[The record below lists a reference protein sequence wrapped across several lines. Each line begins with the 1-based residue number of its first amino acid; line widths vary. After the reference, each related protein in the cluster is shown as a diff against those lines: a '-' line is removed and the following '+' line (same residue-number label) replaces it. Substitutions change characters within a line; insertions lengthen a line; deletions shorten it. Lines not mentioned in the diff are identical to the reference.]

1 MFGQNNVVS
10 CTVHKKKREKSQNGV
25 VLNGTKDLL
34 LPLDM
39 QRQGKKKFISL
50 ATPLPLSL
58 PHSHRK
64 PRTTHT
70 HTYPTT
76 TMKNQESHA
85 QPPYSTPR
93 QWQGS
98 HLTLL
103 HDKGKVPLSPAS
115 YKYRGVTI

>member
-1 MFGQNNVVS
+1 LGKTTLFHVLFI
-10 CTVHKKKREKSQNGV
+10 KKKREKSQNGV

-93 QWQGS
+93 QC